1 AQYLSFKTSKPRHHV
16 FHEFRPNLVYFR
28 ANYVIAVLVI
38 LFLSLIYHPTSLLV
52 LAILVVFWIFLYF
65 LRDEPLGVFNRQID
79 DRTVMICLSVLT
91 VVMLLFTH
99 ATANVLGAMLTAVVL
114 VLVHAAVRRS
124 DNLFLDEE
132 AVAASEYS
140 GLTSYPS
147 S

>member
-1 AQYLSFKTSKPRHHV
+1 MMNYGTIPTSSHPSPPIDL
-16 FHEFRPNLVYFR
+16 EPNLVYFR

>member
-1 AQYLSFKTSKPRHHV
+1 SRVPHPLTNYAPSSASNQAEPRLLQSKLRHRRPRYPLPKSYLPPDLAPR
-16 FHEFRPNLVYFR
+16 
-28 ANYVIAVLVI
+28 
-38 LFLSLIYHPTSLLV
+38 LSHLGRL
-52 LAILVVFWIFLYF
+52 FWIFLYF
-65 LRDEPLGVFNRQID
+65 LRDEPLVVFNRQSD